1 MQIKD
6 KNDFFKDNVRD
17 GNYCGVVLDT
27 ADPLKLGR
35 IKVEVYGFWEGLDV
49 ALIPWAIPGNNI
61 TAGSKTGG
69 GFFSVPKVGAVVE
82 IKFDNGNIYC
92 PVYTYNQRISDELKD
107 EVSGSYENAHSIIYD
122 TTTSGGI
129 KIYFT
134 EASGLMMN
142 YKDTKINIKADNSII
157 IENPNADKVELLNDG
172 NITIE
177 TKTNVTVK
185 SPEVIIDAAD
195 KIDLGKG
202 AYQEL
207 VLGNRFMSLFNSH
220 THIGVLGI
228 PTAPPTKPMTSF
240 ELSSGGND
248 PVVKTM

>member
-1 MQIKD
+1 ML
-6 KNDFFKDNVRD
+6 
-17 GNYCGVVLDT
+17 Y
-27 ADPLKLGR
+27 
-35 IKVEVYGFWEGLDV
+35 
-49 ALIPWAIPGNNI
+49 
-61 TAGSKTGG
+61 
-69 GFFSVPKVGAVVE
+69 
-82 IKFDNGNIYC
+82 
-92 PVYTYNQRISDELKD
+92 
-107 EVSGSYENAHSIIYD
+107 NAHYIIYD
-122 TTTSGGI
+122 KTTYGGI

-195 KIDLGKG
+195 KIELGKG